1 MCVCVCV
8 CLCVCVCVCVC
19 VCMYVFV
26 CVRVCSS
33 PVFII
38 PYICVQSRKR
48 PVRGTALSIIKFYNH
63 VGLSRKAKDLEIR
76 MNNGHRRFTQCT
88 TFIRNKK
95 GFTMS
100 KVALN
105 KFDLFVEGKQKV
117 LHVVQIRSINV
128 TNKEVHNTHAICT
141 FNGKIFD
148 SNHEDHLSLTKDN
161 LDTCCPGGV
170 KWIFDGLSQV
180 YRFTPSKRYKR
191 RIEKHDQ
198 S

>member
-1 MCVCVCV
+1 
-8 CLCVCVCVCVC
+8 
-19 VCMYVFV
+19 
-26 CVRVCSS
+26 
-33 PVFII
+33 
-38 PYICVQSRKR
+38 
-48 PVRGTALSIIKFYNH
+48 
-63 VGLSRKAKDLEIR
+63 
-76 MNNGHRRFTQCT
+76 
-88 TFIRNKK
+88 
-95 GFTMS
+95 MS
-100 KVALN
+100 KVGLN

-170 KWIFDGLSQV
+170 EWIFDGLSQV

>member
-1 MCVCVCV
+1 MSSCVCVF
-8 CLCVCVCVCVC
+8 LCVCVCVCVC
-19 VCMYVFV
+19 VYVFV
-26 CVRVCSS
+26 CVWVCSS

-63 VGLSRKAKDLEIR
+63 VGLSRKAKELEIR

-88 TFIRNKK
+88 TFIIRNKK

-100 KVALN
+100 KVGLN

-117 LHVVQIRSINV
+117 LHVVQIRSISV
-128 TNKEVHNTHAICT
+128 THKEVHNTHAICT

-170 KWIFDGLSQV
+170 EWIFDGLSRV